1 MMEPVDEIVFGD
13 NQFFGINHMS
23 AERAQQQAERFR
35 DLSAITEVYRHALDA
50 GIRAVLLNTN
60 ERADAICDWFRA
72 HKSTLP
78 AISWYPSIPYP
89 HKYANL
95 IAEKGMLAT
104 LRDVLLQGTGASG
117 AIGMM
122 TKGGL
127 SLLTRDEIRAMQ
139 MLIDIEMRTFRGLD
153 VKVIFLQ
160 NIVTDLMLG
169 LGAVRIFEEYCNW
182 IRRTYGV
189 TPGLLTQ
196 NLPRLLSLLSE
207 AGIEDVVVCSSFNQI
222 GYLMS
227 PDVESYVEAAR
238 RNDPQRCQIMAMST
252 LASGAI
258 PPREAYDF
266 INRQNVQS
274 VVFGASSARNIRETV
289 SLIDLRYGR
298 AALKQSAAVS
308 PERRY
313 DAPGRLASDSS

>member
-1 MMEPVDEIVFGD
+1 TLGQVATEIQNAFKAWHSVE
-13 NQFFGINHMS
+13 QVKRRA
-23 AERAQQQAERFR
+23 AERAARAEAKRNQAPVG
-35 DLSAITEVYRHALDA
+35 APA
-50 GIRAVLLNTN
+50 G
-60 ERADAICDWFRA
+60 ERAD
-72 HKSTLP
+72 
-78 AISWYPSIPYP
+78 
-89 HKYANL
+89 
-95 IAEKGMLAT
+95 
-104 LRDVLLQGTGASG
+104 
-117 AIGMM
+117 
-122 TKGGL
+122 
-127 SLLTRDEIRAMQ
+127 
-139 MLIDIEMRTFRGLD
+139 
-153 VKVIFLQ
+153 
-160 NIVTDLMLG
+160 
-169 LGAVRIFEEYCNW
+169 
-182 IRRTYGV
+182 
-189 TPGLLTQ
+189 
-196 NLPRLLSLLSE
+196 SE
-207 AGIEDVVVCSSFNQI
+207 TQI

-313 DAPGRLASDSS
+313 DAPGRLARDSS